1 MTGDLFSVKPGDG
14 LDRPLAD
21 RMRPAAIDLVVGQD
35 HLLGVDGPIGRML
48 ASGKLA
54 SMVLWG
60 PPGCGKTTLARLL
73 ARQTNYEFSSTS
85 AVFSGVADLR
95 KVFEEAKVRQRDGL
109 KTLMFVDEIHR
120 FNRAQ
125 QDAFLPYIED
135 GTIILIGATTQNP
148 SFELIPALLSR
159 CQVLVLRP
167 LDGEALEAL
176 LTSCEETLASSL
188 PVTVE
193 ARSALKA
200 MADGDGRFL
209 LNLAEIIFACA
220 DGSILDRDQIE
231 TLLSQ
236 RAPLYDKAQEEHYG
250 LISALHKSLRGSDVD
265 ASLYWLA
272 RMLQGG
278 EDPMYIARRLVRF
291 ATEDIGLADPNALLQ
306 ALAAKQAYEFVG
318 SPEGE
323 LALAQSV
330 IFLASAPKSNSVY
343 ISFGEAQMVAAE
355 TGSLRPPR
363 HILNAPTQ
371 LMRDQ
376 GYSEGYIYDHA
387 TESAFSGQSYF
398 PSEMERKQFYRPST
412 RGFEQEVMERLR
424 QWESLRNSR
433 NS

>member
-1 MTGDLFSVKPGDG
+1 MTKDLFNVEPGDQ
-14 LDRPLAD
+14 LNRPLAD
-21 RMRPAAIDLVVGQD
+21 KMRPADIDRVVGQD
-35 HLLGVDGPIGRML
+35 HLLGVDGPISRML
-48 ASGKLA
+48 ESGKLV

-73 ARQTNYEFSSTS
+73 ARHTNYEFCATS
-85 AVFSGVADLR
+85 AVFSGVTELR
-95 KVFEEAKVRQRDGL
+95 KVFEKAKVRRQDGL

-135 GTIILIGATTQNP
+135 GTITLIGATTQNP

-159 CQVLVLRP
+159 CQVLLLRS
-167 LDGEALEAL
+167 LDSDALETL
-176 LTSCEETLASSL
+176 LNSCEKTLGSSL

-193 ARSALKA
+193 ARNALKA

-209 LNLAEIIFACA
+209 LNLAEIIFDCA
-220 DGSILDRDQIE
+220 DGSVFERDQLAK
-231 TLLSQ
+231 LLSQ
-236 RAPLYDKAQEEHYG
+236 RAPLYDKAQDEHYG

-265 ASLYWLA
+265 AALYWLA

-291 ATEDIGLADPNALLQ
+291 ATEDVGLADPNALLQ
-306 ALAAKQAYEFVG
+306 ALAAKQAYEFIG

-330 IFLASAPKSNSVY
+330 IFLATAPKSNSVY
-343 ISFGEAQMVAAE
+343 VSFGEAQTVATD
-355 TGSLRPPR
+355 TGSLRPPK

-371 LMRDQ
+371 LMQEQ
-376 GYSEGYIYDHA
+376 GYSRGYIYDHN

-398 PSEMERKQFYRPST
+398 PTGMQRKQFYRPSI
-412 RGFEQEVMERLR
+412 RGYEREIAERLR
-424 QWESLRNSR
+424 QWKILRDSAK
-433 NS
+433 S

>member
-1 MTGDLFSVKPGDG
+1 MTEDLFNLDSGDG

-21 RMRPAAIDLVVGQD
+21 KMRPAAINRVVGQD
-35 HLLGVDGPIGRML
+35 HLLGVEGPISRML
-48 ASGKLA
+48 ASGKLV

-60 PPGCGKTTLARLL
+60 PPGCGKTSLARLL
-73 ARQTNYEFSSTS
+73 ARHTNYEFCATS
-85 AVFSGVADLR
+85 AVFSGVAELR
-95 KVFEEAKVRQRDGL
+95 KVFENAKVRQRDGL

-135 GTIILIGATTQNP
+135 GTITLIGATTQNP

-159 CQVLVLRP
+159 CQVLVLHP
-167 LDGEALEAL
+167 LDSDALEAL
-176 LTSCEETLASSL
+176 LDSCEQTLGSAL
-188 PVTVE
+188 PVTVD
-193 ARSALKA
+193 ARNTLKA

-209 LNLAEIIFACA
+209 LNLAEIVFDCA
-220 DGSILDRDQIE
+220 DGSIFDREQIA
-231 TLLSQ
+231 TLFSQ

-265 ASLYWLA
+265 AALYWLA

-278 EDPMYIARRLVRF
+278 EDPIYIARRLVRF

-306 ALAAKQAYEFVG
+306 ALAAKQAYEFIG

-323 LALAQSV
+323 LALAQGV
-330 IFLASAPKSNSVY
+330 IFLATAPKSNSVY
-343 ISFGEAQMVAAE
+343 VSFGEAQTVARDS
-355 TGSLRPPR
+355 GSLRPPK

-376 GYSEGYIYDHA
+376 GYSRGYIYDHN

-398 PSEMERKQFYRPST
+398 PTGMQRKQFYRPNIHGYE
-412 RGFEQEVMERLR
+412 REIGERLR
-424 QWESLRNSR
+424 QWEALRDS
-433 NS
+433 SSS